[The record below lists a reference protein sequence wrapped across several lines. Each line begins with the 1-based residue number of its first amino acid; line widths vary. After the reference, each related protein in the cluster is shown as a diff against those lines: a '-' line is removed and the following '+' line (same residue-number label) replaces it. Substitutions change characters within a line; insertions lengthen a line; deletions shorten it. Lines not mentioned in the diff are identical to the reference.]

1 VFSVLSV
8 VKKKRKME
16 QEQKT
21 FTGMLRSDIK
31 IQPVEARRDGTPEYL
46 LFDPVSDKY
55 FRIGEVDFQI
65 IRALDRNYELQTFLK
80 QLEHRG
86 PEYSAQRVMNTLRT
100 LRSSGLFMPEYGVGD
115 KQLEQFKSAAAKA
128 GFAKFM
134 STWLFFRLPPIKPD
148 RFFTATADTVKTI
161 LNRRIIW
168 FMTIVS
174 IIGYLMLCREW
185 NRIYTAFIES
195 LSFSGLVRYS
205 IAVVIIKIIHEF
217 SHAYTAKIQGV
228 RVRSMGIAFIVF
240 FPRLFTD
247 ITDSWRLR
255 RQQRLRIDSA
265 GIVAELII
273 GGIAALIWVNIPPG
287 AASSIA
293 YYIFTVSVINTV
305 LVNGN
310 PFIRYDG
317 YYILSDIIGIDNLLQ
332 RATAYTRRLWRKK
345 LFGLETANQFPE
357 THPLFMFC
365 FAICSFVYRIFLF
378 TSIILIVYF
387 KFTKAVG
394 ILLFILEAYFMIIR
408 PIMMEAKMVTAQK
421 KQFKTL
427 NLIISGS
434 GIIILILLLLLPLP
448 WQVSMPCEVIPL
460 KSEMLYIEQPGF
472 IVELSVKDGEM
483 VKHGQLI
490 IKLNSPFL
498 QSQLQ
503 RLTLQQQRLQLELK
517 QLRSSQTTLADA
529 AVKQTELNNANTSI
543 KDIKNRIEQLA
554 IRAPL
559 SGKLSLPEQKLQPGR
574 WLNKGET
581 GGEVFSPKLAVVTG
595 FVDAKDS
602 QALQQG
608 DKVTIL
614 INGSLKNFSG
624 TVQAIN
630 PVTAE
635 FRESPLVNIFGGPI
649 VCIPQPEKRNFKP
662 VASIYPVIITVDADM
677 SNNIGRTGTATIR
690 KYSSLGGGILRKIF
704 RTLLDELT
712 F

>member
-1 VFSVLSV
+1 
-8 VKKKRKME
+8 M
-16 QEQKT
+16 QEQVQQT

-31 IQPVEARRDGTPEYL
+31 LQPVEAHRDGSPEYL

-65 IRALDRNYELQTFLK
+65 IRALDRNYELKTFLK
-80 QLEHRG
+80 KLEHRG
-86 PEYSAQRVMNTLRT
+86 PEYSAQYVVNTLRT

-115 KQLEQFKSAAAKA
+115 KQLEQFKAASAKA

-134 STWLFFRLPPIKPD
+134 STWLFFRLPPLKPD
-148 RFFTATADTVKTI
+148 PFFSATADTVKMV

-168 FMTIVS
+168 ITAIIS
-174 IIGYLMLCREW
+174 LIGYLMLCREW
-185 NRIYTAFIES
+185 YRIYTAFIES

-205 IAVVIIKIIHEF
+205 IAVIIIKMIHEF
-217 SHAYTAKIQGV
+217 SHAYTAKINGV
-228 RVRSMGIAFIVF
+228 RIRSMGVAFIVF

-255 RQQRLRIDSA
+255 RQQRLQIDSA

-273 GGIAALIWVNIPPG
+273 GGLAALVWVNIPPG

-317 YYILSDIIGIDNLLQ
+317 YYILSDILGIDNLLQ
-332 RATAYTRRLWRKK
+332 KATAYTRRLWRKK
-345 LFGLETANQFPE
+345 LFGLETANQFKE
-357 THPLFMFC
+357 SHAIFMFC
-365 FAICSFVYRIFLF
+365 FAICSFIYRIFLF

-408 PIMMEAKMVTAQK
+408 PVMMEAKMVTAQK

-434 GIIILILLLLLPLP
+434 GVIILMLLLLLPLP
-448 WQVSMPCEVIPL
+448 WQVSMPCEIVPL

-472 IVELSVKDGEM
+472 ILELPVKDGTN
-483 VKHGQLI
+483 VKRGQLI
-490 IKLNSPFL
+490 LKLKSPFL

-503 RLTLQQQRLQLELK
+503 RLTLQHQRLQLELK
-517 QLRSSQTTLADA
+517 QLRSSQLTLADA
-529 AVKQTELNNANTSI
+529 AVKQTELNNTITQI

-554 IRAPL
+554 IKAPL
-559 SGKLSLPEQKLQPGR
+559 SGKLSLPEQKLQLGR

-581 GGEVFSPKLAVVTG
+581 GGEVFSPDEAIING
-595 FVDAKDS
+595 FVDAKDA
-602 QALQQG
+602 QALQPG

-614 INGSLKNFSG
+614 MNGSLKNFTG
-624 TVQAIN
+624 TVQSIN

-635 FRESPLVNIFGGPI
+635 FSESPLINIFGGPI
-649 VCIPQPEKRNFKP
+649 VCLPQPEKRKFKP
-662 VASIYPVIITVDADM
+662 VAAIYPVTISVANNM
-677 SNNIGRTGTATIR
+677 APNIGRTGTATIR
-690 KYSSLGGGILRKIF
+690 KYSSLGGGIFRKIL
-704 RTLLDELT
+704 RTLLNELT

>member
-1 VFSVLSV
+1 M
-8 VKKKRKME
+8 KE

-55 FRIGEVDFQI
+55 FRIGEIDFQI
-65 IRALDRNYELQTFLK
+65 IRALDRNYELQSFLK
-80 QLEHRG
+80 QLTHRG
-86 PEYSAQRVMNTLRT
+86 AEYSPQRIVTTLRT
-100 LRSSGLFMPEYGVGD
+100 LRSNGLFMPEYGVGD

-128 GFAKFM
+128 GMAKVM

-148 RFFTATADTVKTI
+148 RFFSATADTIKTI

-168 FMTIVS
+168 ILAIVALL
-174 IIGYLMLCREW
+174 GYLMLCREW
-185 NRIYTAFIES
+185 YRIYTAFIES

-205 IAVVIIKIIHEF
+205 IAVIIIKIIHEF
-217 SHAYTAKIQGV
+217 AHAYTAKIHGV

-255 RQQRLRIDSA
+255 RRQRLQIDSA

-273 GGIAALIWVNIPPG
+273 GGIAALIWVNIQPG

-345 LFGLETANQFPE
+345 LFGLDTANQFPE
-357 THPLFMFC
+357 THGLFMFC
-365 FAICSFVYRIFLF
+365 FAICSFFYRIFLF

-408 PIMMEAKMVTAQK
+408 PLIMELKMVANQK
-421 KQFKTL
+421 QQMKKL
-427 NLIISGS
+427 NIVISGS
-434 GIIILILLLLLPLP
+434 GFILLALLVLLPLP
-448 WQVSMPCEVIPL
+448 WQVSMPCEITPL
-460 KSEMLYIEQPGF
+460 QSKMLYIEQPGF
-472 IVELSVKDGEM
+472 IELIPNKDGAI
-483 VKHGQLI
+483 VKRGQLI
-490 IKLNSPFL
+490 LQLRNPFL
-498 QSQLQ
+498 KHHLQ
-503 RLTLQQQRLQLELK
+503 RLKLQQHRLSLELK
-517 QLRSSQTTLADA
+517 QLRSQQATLAEA
-529 AVKQTELNNANTSI
+529 KVKQAELKSGKARLNDLRRQINL
-543 KDIKNRIEQLA
+543 LA
-554 IRAPL
+554 VRAPL
-559 SGKLSLPEQKLQPGR
+559 DGQISLPEDKLQINR
-574 WLNKGET
+574 WLNKAKIIGEI
-581 GGEVFSPKLAVVTG
+581 FSPQQVIITG
-595 FVDAKDS
+595 YVDAKDS
-602 QALQQG
+602 QSLHRG

-614 INGSLKNFSG
+614 MNGSLKNFTG

-630 PVTAE
+630 PVAAE
-635 FRESPLVNIFGGPI
+635 FKESPLINIFGGPI
-649 VCIPQPEKRNFKP
+649 VCLPQPEKYNFKP
-662 VASIYPVIITVDADM
+662 TASIYPVAITANNDM
-677 SNNIGRTGTATIR
+677 TNDIGRTGTATIR
-690 KYSSLGGGILRKIF
+690 KYSSLAGGFVRKIL
-704 RTLLDELT
+704 RTLLDEIA

>member
-1 VFSVLSV
+1 M
-8 VKKKRKME
+8 KE

-65 IRALDRNYELQTFLK
+65 IRALDRNYELQAFLQ
-80 QLEHRG
+80 QLTHRG
-86 PEYSAQRVMNTLRT
+86 PEYSPQRIIGTLQTLRG
-100 LRSSGLFMPEYGVGD
+100 SGLFMPEYGVGD
-115 KQLEQFKSAAAKA
+115 RQLEKFKSAAAKA
-128 GFAKFM
+128 GFAKLM

-148 RFFTATADTVKTI
+148 RFFSATVDTVKTI

-168 FMTIVS
+168 VMSIIA

-185 NRIYTAFIES
+185 YRIYTAFIES

-205 IAVVIIKIIHEF
+205 IAVIIIKIIHEF

-255 RQQRLRIDSA
+255 RRQRLKIDSA

-345 LFGLETANQFPE
+345 LFGLATANQFPE
-357 THPLFMFC
+357 THGLFMFC

-408 PIMMEAKMVTAQK
+408 PLIMEFKMVANQK
-421 KQFKTL
+421 QQIKRL
-427 NLIISGS
+427 NMIISGS
-434 GIIILILLLLLPLP
+434 GFILLALLILLPLP
-448 WQVSMPCEVIPL
+448 WQVSIPCEITPL
-460 KSEMLYIEQPGF
+460 KSKMLYIEQPGF
-472 IVELSVKDGEM
+472 IELIPNKDGAIVER
-483 VKHGQLI
+483 GQLI
-490 IKLNSPFL
+490 LQLRNPFL
-498 QSQLQ
+498 NQHLQ
-503 RLTLQQQRLQLELK
+503 RLELQQRRLKLELK
-517 QLRSSQTTLADA
+517 QLRSQQETLAEA
-529 AVKQTELNNANTSI
+529 KVKQAELASGETRLNDLRSKINL
-543 KDIKNRIEQLA
+543 LA
-554 IRAPL
+554 IRAPIA
-559 SGKLSLPEQKLQPGR
+559 GRISLPEDKLQLNR
-574 WLNKGET
+574 WLNKAEII
-581 GGEVFSPKLAVVTG
+581 GEVFSPKQAMITG
-595 FVDAKDS
+595 YVDAQDAQS
-602 QALQQG
+602 LHQG

-614 INGSLKNFSG
+614 MHGSLKNFTG
-624 TVQAIN
+624 TVQAVN
-630 PVTAE
+630 PVAAE
-635 FRESPLVNIFGGPI
+635 FKESPLVNIFGGPI
-649 VCIPQPEKRNFKP
+649 VCLPQPEKRNFKP
-662 VASIYPVIITVDADM
+662 TASIYPVTITANNDM
-677 SNNIGRTGTATIR
+677 TKDIGRTGTATIR
-690 KYSSLGGGILRKIF
+690 KYSSLGGGFLRKIL
-704 RTLLDELT
+704 RTLLDEIS